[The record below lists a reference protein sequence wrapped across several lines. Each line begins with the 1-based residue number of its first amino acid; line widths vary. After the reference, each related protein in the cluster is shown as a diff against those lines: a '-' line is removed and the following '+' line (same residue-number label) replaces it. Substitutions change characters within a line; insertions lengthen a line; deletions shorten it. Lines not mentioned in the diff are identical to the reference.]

1 MTISEKKNA
10 YSDTSFVSNSK
21 QNSLLMK
28 DGHPRFNCL
37 MLALDHG
44 EMLSKRKGDDLREE
58 DDADMPISKE
68 EKKTMPI

>member
-1 MTISEKKNA
+1 
-10 YSDTSFVSNSK
+10 
-21 QNSLLMK
+21 MK

-68 EKKTMPI
+68 EKKTMPIFKI